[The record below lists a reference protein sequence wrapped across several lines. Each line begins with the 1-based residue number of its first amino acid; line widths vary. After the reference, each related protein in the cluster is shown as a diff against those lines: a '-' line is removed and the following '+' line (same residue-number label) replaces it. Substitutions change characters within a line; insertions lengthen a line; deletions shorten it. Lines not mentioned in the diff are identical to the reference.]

1 MQQAPIIGSAVIV
14 QLNIKPQY
22 NEHSMIQHKLY
33 FSLKHSN
40 RLISESKYCK
50 GSDQSA
56 ADAVYLH
63 KAAHIAIECLP
74 EVHMP
79 DMLQH
84 PI

>member
-14 QLNIKPQY
+14 QLNIKPRY
-22 NEHSMIQHKLY
+22 NEHSIIQHKLY

-40 RLISESKYCK
+40 RIISESKCCK

-63 KAAHIAIECLP
+63 KAAHIAIEYLP